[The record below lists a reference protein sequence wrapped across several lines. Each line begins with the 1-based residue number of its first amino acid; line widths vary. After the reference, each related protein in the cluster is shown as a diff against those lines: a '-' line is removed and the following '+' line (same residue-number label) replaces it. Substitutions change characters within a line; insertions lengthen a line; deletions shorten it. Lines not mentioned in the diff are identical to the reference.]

1 MTEKKTKKAKSVAN
15 PTQDNPTEWMKKFEL
30 SQNGLPISSSFC
42 SFSNKEQEEVDALT
56 EVEVVCDEKAY
67 LTEKKFKFEWL
78 DSLAEQYG
86 FDKFEYLHK
95 FRAFRCYR
103 EDRHLDWVDINDL
116 SLINGG
122 RRLEEIRLKHQA
134 VSPRRAVIQYPW
146 R

>member
-1 MTEKKTKKAKSVAN
+1 MTEKKKKKA
-15 PTQDNPTEWMKKFEL
+15 E
-30 SQNGLPISSSFC
+30 I
-42 SFSNKEQEEVDALT
+42 
-56 EVEVVCDEKAY
+56 VCDEKAY

-78 DSLAEQYG
+78 NSLAAQYG

-95 FRAFRCYR
+95 FRAFRCYKQ
-103 EDRHLDWVDINDL
+103 DRHLDWVDINDL

>member
-1 MTEKKTKKAKSVAN
+1 MTEKKTKKAKPVAN
-15 PTQDNPTEWMKKFEL
+15 PTQDDPTQWMKKFEL
-30 SQNGLPISSSFC
+30 S
-42 SFSNKEQEEVDALT
+42 QEEVDALT

-103 EDRHLDWVDINDL
+103 EDKHLDWLDINDL

>member
-30 SQNGLPISSSFC
+30 S
-42 SFSNKEQEEVDALT
+42 QEEVDALT

-103 EDRHLDWVDINDL
+103 ENKHLDWIDVNDL
-116 SLINGG
+116 SLLNGG
-122 RRLEEIRLKHQA
+122 RRLDEIRLKHQA
-134 VSPRRAVIQYPW
+134 VSPKRAVIQYAW

>member
-1 MTEKKTKKAKSVAN
+1 MKKAK
-15 PTQDNPTEWMKKFEL
+15 PTEWMEEFEL
-30 SQNGLPISSSFC
+30 SQA
-42 SFSNKEQEEVDALT
+42 EVDGLQEAKIF
-56 EVEVVCDEKAY
+56 CDEKAY
-67 LTEKKFKFEWL
+67 LIEKKFKFEWL
-78 DSLAEQYG
+78 NSLAEQYG

-95 FRAFRCYR
+95 FRAFRCYK

-122 RRLEEIRLKHQA
+122 IRLEEIRLKHQA

>member
-1 MTEKKTKKAKSVAN
+1 MTEKKAKKAK

-30 SQNGLPISSSFC
+30 SQ
-42 SFSNKEQEEVDALT
+42 EEVDALS
-56 EVEVVCDEKAY
+56 EVEIFCDEKAY

-78 DSLAEQYG
+78 DSLAAQYG
-86 FDKFEYLHK
+86 FDRFEYLHK
-95 FRAFRCYR
+95 FRAFRCYS
-103 EDRHLDWVDINDL
+103 DGKHVDWIDINDL

-134 VSPRRAVIQYPW
+134 VSPKRAVIQYPW

>member
-1 MTEKKTKKAKSVAN
+1 MTEKKAKKAKSVAN

-30 SQNGLPISSSFC
+30 S
-42 SFSNKEQEEVDALT
+42 QEEVDALT

-78 DSLAEQYG
+78 DSLAEQYA

-103 EDRHLDWVDINDL
+103 ENKHLDWIDVNDL
-116 SLINGG
+116 SLLNGG
-122 RRLEEIRLKHQA
+122 RRLDEIRLKHQA
-134 VSPRRAVIQYPW
+134 VSPKRAVIQYAW

>member
-1 MTEKKTKKAKSVAN
+1 MTEKKAKKAKSVDH
-15 PTQDNPTEWMKKFEL
+15 PTQENPTEWMKKFEL
-30 SQNGLPISSSFC
+30 S
-42 SFSNKEQEEVDALT
+42 QEEVDALT

-67 LTEKKFKFEWL
+67 LTQKKFQFEWL

-95 FRAFRCYR
+95 FRAFRCYK

-122 RRLEEIRLKHQA
+122 IRLEEIRLKHQA

>member
-15 PTQDNPTEWMKKFEL
+15 PTQENPTEWMKKFEL
-30 SQNGLPISSSFC
+30 S
-42 SFSNKEQEEVDALT
+42 QEEVDALT

-78 DSLAEQYG
+78 DSLAAQYG

-103 EDRHLDWVDINDL
+103 EDKHLDWVDINDL

>member
-15 PTQDNPTEWMKKFEL
+15 PTQENPTEWMKKFEL
-30 SQNGLPISSSFC
+30 S
-42 SFSNKEQEEVDALT
+42 QEEVDALT

-95 FRAFRCYR
+95 FRAFRCYKQ
-103 EDRHLDWVDINDL
+103 DRHLDWVDINDL

>member
-1 MTEKKTKKAKSVAN
+1 MTEKKTKKA
-15 PTQDNPTEWMKKFEL
+15 E
-30 SQNGLPISSSFC
+30 I
-42 SFSNKEQEEVDALT
+42 
-56 EVEVVCDEKAY
+56 VCDEKAY

-78 DSLAEQYG
+78 NSLAEQYG

-95 FRAFRCYR
+95 FRSFRCYK

>member
-1 MTEKKTKKAKSVAN
+1 MSEKKAKKAKSVDH
-15 PTQDNPTEWMKKFEL
+15 PTQENPTEWMKKFEL
-30 SQNGLPISSSFC
+30 S
-42 SFSNKEQEEVDALT
+42 QEEVDALT

-95 FRAFRCYR
+95 FRAFRCYK

>member
-30 SQNGLPISSSFC
+30 S
-42 SFSNKEQEEVDALT
+42 QEEVDALT

-95 FRAFRCYR
+95 FRAFRCYK
-103 EDRHLDWVDINDL
+103 EDKHLDWVDINDL

>member
-1 MTEKKTKKAKSVAN
+1 MTEKKAKKAKSVDH
-15 PTQDNPTEWMKKFEL
+15 PTQENPTEWMKKFEL
-30 SQNGLPISSSFC
+30 S
-42 SFSNKEQEEVDALT
+42 QEEVDALT

-67 LTEKKFKFEWL
+67 LTEKKFQFEWL

-95 FRAFRCYR
+95 FRAFRCYK
-103 EDRHLDWVDINDL
+103 EDKHLDWVDINDL

>member
-1 MTEKKTKKAKSVAN
+1 MSEKKAKKAKSVDH
-15 PTQDNPTEWMKKFEL
+15 PTQENPTEWMKKFEL
-30 SQNGLPISSSFC
+30 S
-42 SFSNKEQEEVDALT
+42 QEEVDALT

-78 DSLAEQYG
+78 NSLAAQYG

-95 FRAFRCYR
+95 FRAFRCYK

>member
-1 MTEKKTKKAKSVAN
+1 MKKAK
-15 PTQDNPTEWMKKFEL
+15 
-30 SQNGLPISSSFC
+30 IFC
-42 SFSNKEQEEVDALT
+42 Y
-56 EVEVVCDEKAY
+56 EKAY

-78 DSLAEQYG
+78 HSLAEQYG

-95 FRAFRCYR
+95 FRAFRCYK

-122 RRLEEIRLKHQA
+122 IRLEEIRLKHQA

>member
-30 SQNGLPISSSFC
+30 SQ
-42 SFSNKEQEEVDALT
+42 EEVDALT

-67 LTEKKFKFEWL
+67 LTQKKFQFEWL

-95 FRAFRCYR
+95 FRAFRCYK